1 MFEALFKYARE
12 DYARSELVYLGDW
25 PAWLL
30 YGLFIVAAV
39 GISLFLY
46 RRRRRA
52 RWYQLASIG
61 VLQMTMLG
69 VVTWVLMQPT
79 LATDRLREGEN
90 SIAMVIDAS
99 ESMRHGE
106 GANRFELALGALS
119 GVLEGNDAPNMRARY
134 YEMGSSVRP
143 VDSFIDS
150 TPSSTATSIGDS
162 LTAVLEEARYSP
174 VAAIILSSDGADT
187 DGGLSADDLAELGSY
202 GVPIHTIG
210 VGRAEM
216 PEDVE
221 LADVTVPDRALPG
234 STVSVRISVRHDAG
248 GTTNIKVY
256 DGDDL
261 LELLPIELAED
272 AGTTMAWVE
281 VPLTEAGPHELRF
294 SVDAAVHETEFR
306 NNSRAALV
314 NVANE
319 QYRILYFEGEPRW
332 EYKFLRRAIDGDED
346 LSVATLLRVSPNK
359 FYRQGIDNPEQLQD
373 GFPRLRDELFTYD
386 ALIIGSV
393 EAASLSVQQ
402 QELIRDFVSVRGG
415 SLMML
420 AGPSGL
426 GNGGWGQSAV
436 ADVLPARLPPTSVD
450 TFHRKKASVVLTPQG
465 LGERMLRLD
474 SDAEE
479 NRLAWGELP
488 EIADYQLTGNLKPA
502 AITLINADTDVG
514 RIPLLVTQAYGRGH
528 SYILATGGT
537 WRWQMSMPL
546 DDMKHETFWRQV
558 LRAMVG
564 NAPENVSLATSNQS
578 SAGGI
583 GLRAEFRDDA
593 FKPLDD
599 VNVTAVAS
607 HESGETFSVPL
618 MPGEEPGVFVG
629 AMTPPQSGTWYF
641 EALAE
646 KDGEPVAIGRSS
658 MLYES
663 GQAEHFGFRKNRGLL
678 QRISEATGGR
688 YFEPDD
694 LSGLPDLLRYSS
706 AGITETEYR
715 SVWDAPAIF
724 LLLLLLKSGEWLL
737 RRRWSTI

>member
-1 MFEALFKYARE
+1 MFEALFKYSRE

-25 PAWLL
+25 PAWAL
-30 YGLFIVAAV
+30 YGLALVAAV
-39 GISLFLY
+39 AIATLLYY
-46 RRRRRA
+46 RRRDA
-52 RWYQLASIG
+52 RWHQLAAIG
-61 VLQMTMLG
+61 GLQLAMVG
-69 VVTWVLMQPT
+69 VVIWALLQPT

-90 SIAMVIDAS
+90 AIAMVVDAS
-99 ESMRHGE
+99 ESMTHGE
-106 GANRFELALGALS
+106 GASRFEVALNALS
-119 GVLEGNDAPNMRARY
+119 NVLTGNDAPNMSARY
-134 YEMGSSVRP
+134 YEMGPSARP
-143 VDSFIDS
+143 VDSFTES
-150 TPSSTATSIGDS
+150 VPSLTATSITDA

-174 VAAIILSSDGADT
+174 VAAIVLSSDGADT
-187 DGGLSADDLAELGSY
+187 AGGLSADDLAELAGY

-210 VGRAEM
+210 VGRSSM

-221 LADVTVPDRALPG
+221 LTDVTLPDRALPG
-234 STVSVRISVRHDAG
+234 STVSARISVRHDAA

-256 DGDDL
+256 DGDNL
-261 LELLPIELAED
+261 LELVPMELAED
-272 AGTTMAWVE
+272 SGTTTAWVE
-281 VPLTEAGPHELRF
+281 VPLNEAGPHELHF
-294 SVDAAVHETEFR
+294 SVDSAPDEVEFR
-306 NNSRAALV
+306 NNNRAALV

-332 EYKFLRRAIDGDED
+332 EYKFLRRAIGGDED

-359 FYRQGIDNPEQLQD
+359 YYRQGIDSPEQLQD
-373 GFPRLRDELFTYD
+373 GFPKLRDELFGYD

-393 EAASLSVQQ
+393 EAASLSLPQ

-415 SLMML
+415 SLLML

-436 ADVLPARLPPTSVD
+436 ADVLPARLPPTSFNS
-450 TFHRKKASVVLTPQG
+450 FHRKKAGVALTPQG

-474 SDAEE
+474 SDEDE

-488 EIADYQLTGNLKPA
+488 EIADYQETGNLKPA
-502 AITLINADTDVG
+502 AITLINAETELG
-514 RIPLLVTQAYGRGH
+514 RIPLLVTQPYGRGH

-564 NAPENVSLATSNQS
+564 NAPENVSLTASNQS
-578 SAGGI
+578 GGGDI

-593 FKPLDD
+593 FNPVDD
-599 VNVTAVAS
+599 VSVTAVAS
-607 HESGETFSVPL
+607 HESGATFSVPL
-618 MPGEEPGVFVG
+618 MPGEEPGIFTG

-646 KDGEPVAIGRSS
+646 KDGEPVAVGRSS

-663 GQAEHFGFRKNRGLL
+663 GQAEHFGFRMNRGLL
-678 QRISEATGGR
+678 QRLSEATGGQ

-694 LSGLPDLLRYSS
+694 LSALPDLLRYSS
-706 AGITETEYR
+706 AGITETEHR

-724 LLLLLLKSGEWLL
+724 LLLFLLKGGEWLL
-737 RRRWSTI
+737 RRRWSSI